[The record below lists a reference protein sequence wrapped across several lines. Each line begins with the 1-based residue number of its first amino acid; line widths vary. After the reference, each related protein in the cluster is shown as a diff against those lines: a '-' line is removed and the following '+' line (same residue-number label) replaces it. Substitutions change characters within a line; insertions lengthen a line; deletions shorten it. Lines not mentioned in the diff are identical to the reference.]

1 MENKPELEVEKLLAE
16 IQKLKQENE
25 WLKEKYREFSA
36 EQIELGTEVA
46 RKEAD
51 LEKSSSTLTFVI
63 LGFVLLLGI
72 VAALS

>member
-16 IQKLKQENE
+16 TQKLKQENE

-51 LEKSSSTLTFVI
+51 LEKSSSTLAFVI

>member
-25 WLKEKYREFSA
+25 WLKEKYKEFSA
-36 EQIELGTEVA
+36 EQIELGTEIA

-72 VAALS
+72 VEVLN

>member
-1 MENKPELEVEKLLAE
+1 MENKPELAVEKLLAE